1 MEIRMLC
8 ENVSKA
14 LQKSR
19 YIVWSSLVSSCSYS
33 NPQILST
40 NLCRKGVNWNYCSI
54 LAPEDRQCGG
64 NLMSQ
69 IFPRYRA
76 HVTLVS
82 TWTPAKIIMWN
93 FKSHLCLAFIN
104 TNLIY
109 YVRYCL
115 CIIICKCW
123 HNTDG
128 SCERHSVYLKQEL
141 RADHYIKEILS
152 SQDPFP
158 RIPDVIGTDL
168 LPSLNIW
175 ITREANSIKQ
185 T

>member
-1 MEIRMLC
+1 MRTC
-8 ENVSKA
+8 
-14 LQKSR
+14 QKPYRSPDD
-19 YIVWSSLVSSCSYS
+19 IVQSLLVSRCSYS
-33 NPQILST
+33 NSQILST
-40 NLCRKGVNWNYCSI
+40 NLCRKVVNWNYCSI
-54 LAPEDRQCGG
+54 LAPEYRQGG
-64 NLMSQ
+64 GKLMSQ
-69 IFPRYRA
+69 IFPMYRD
-76 HVTLVS
+76 HVTLGF

-128 SCERHSVYLKQEL
+128 SCESHSLYLKQVL
-141 RADHYIKEILS
+141 RANHCIKEILS

-158 RIPDVIGTDL
+158 RIPGVIATDL
-168 LPSLNIW
+168 LPSFNIR
-175 ITREANSIKQ
+175 ITCEANSIKQ
-185 T
+185 TTLE